1 MDTLEHKDAGDKV
14 RVEQLGNP
22 YLRGGKDLN
31 PNSTDAL
38 FVTMMRCENGVP
50 IPLPKLGELS
60 AGDIVAM
67 AGDYY
72 TSAGWGRDLQI
83 PDNNNPVQTQM
94 QQMLGTPIIP
104 IEIDAFHRAFNDLA
118 SPDVTKADIE
128 RIKEVEST
136 TYIPFSHY
144 LNDLVHEVIFAST
157 VKDYG
162 KKLNENIAHFAPWST
177 RAYLVGH
184 QAALMNAN
192 LSHTCKQ
199 LENGEISENDVDVS
213 VQASLKCI
221 EENPV
226 KYGFKPDLTKP
237 QIYRELSHRYHA
249 LAVAQDLFIMHFY
262 SDHFAGGHMS
272 RVDRLRTAMP
282 EKFGILGGIL
292 INNMHNEDNTNGV
305 TVKNHF
311 NENGKFVF
319 PKQNN
324 TAHGDSTYQQSSND
338 ENVNML
344 INGITNSLG
353 DLTDVIKDGAQ
364 FARNEYGGLKFI
376 PEVDYTKRQNQPL
389 LVYGPDHKIY
399 SRQDVS
405 RIEVLSPSEYQQML
419 QNPAAHGYEELT
431 GWSAFVLTLKL
442 RIFGFIYSPEV
453 VKPGIERESYIAQD
467 EKNYDTSDTQSLQIP
482 SRPSLKVE
490 QNSGFDF
497 DMSRVSSI
505 IETTDRPRKFADSAV
520 YDYTPANIYL

>member
-31 PNSTDAL
+31 PNSTDTL
-38 FVTMMRCENGVP
+38 YVTMMRCEDGVP
-50 IPLPKLGELS
+50 VPLPKLGELS

-83 PDNNNPVQTQM
+83 PDNNPVQTQM
-94 QQMLGTPIIP
+94 QQMLNTPIIQT
-104 IEIDAFHRAFNDLA
+104 EADAFQRAFDDLA
-118 SPDVTKADIE
+118 SPDVKKADIE
-128 RIKEVEST
+128 SIKEVEST

-144 LNDLVHEVIFAST
+144 LNDLVHEAIYATT
-157 VKDYG
+157 VNDYG

-184 QAALMNAN
+184 QAALKNAH
-192 LSHTCKQ
+192 LAHMCKQ
-199 LENGEISENDVDVS
+199 LEIGKLSESYVDTS
-213 VQASLKCI
+213 LQASLQCI
-221 EENPV
+221 EKDPV
-226 KYGFKPDLTKP
+226 KYGFKPNLTKP

-249 LAVAQDLFIMHFY
+249 LAVAQDLFVMHFY

-282 EKFGILGGIL
+282 EQFGILGGIL

-311 NENGKFVF
+311 SNNGKFEL
-319 PKQNN
+319 PQKNN
-324 TAHGDSTYQQSSND
+324 AAHGDSTYQQHSND

-344 INGITNSLG
+344 INGMTNSLG
-353 DLTDVIKDGAQ
+353 DLTDVVSNGTQ
-364 FARNEYGGLKFI
+364 FNTNEYGGLKFI

-389 LVYGPDHKIY
+389 LVYGPDGKVY

-405 RIEVLSPSEYQQML
+405 RIEVLSPSEYQKML
-419 QNPAAHGYEELT
+419 QNPTAHGYEELT
-431 GWSAFVLTLKL
+431 GWGAFVLTLKL

-453 VKPGIERESYIAQD
+453 VKPSGERAWEIAKD
-467 EKNYDTSDTQSLQIP
+467 EKNYDISETLSSVVQSP
-482 SRPSLKVE
+482 SAVRKVE
-490 QNSGFDF
+490 EKSDFGFGAGGVPP
-497 DMSRVSSI
+497 MRALGLTS
-505 IETTDRPRKFADSAV
+505 
-520 YDYTPANIYL
+520 